1 MQFLGDWANLAL
13 VEEVVKFDVIP
24 RVVIFG

>member
-1 MQFLGDWANLAL
+1 MQFLGGWANLAL
-13 VEEVVKFDVIP
+13 VEGVVKFDVIA